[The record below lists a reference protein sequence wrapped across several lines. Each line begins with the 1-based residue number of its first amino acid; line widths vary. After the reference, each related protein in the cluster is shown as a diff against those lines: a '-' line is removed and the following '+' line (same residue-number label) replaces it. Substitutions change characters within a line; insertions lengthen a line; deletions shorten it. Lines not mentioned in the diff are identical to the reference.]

1 MPLQLGLMH
10 SFRKWAIGCWDV
22 SRFDIALLKEL
33 VQQKSAMEAKQTDDV
48 RADAVRIAQ
57 ASGLTRKQ
65 ITSELDMVFRC

>member
-10 SFRKWAIGCWDV
+10 SLRKWSTGCLDV

-33 VQQKSAMEAKQTDDV
+33 VQQKSAMEAKRTDDV

-57 ASGLTRKQ
+57 ASGLKRMQ